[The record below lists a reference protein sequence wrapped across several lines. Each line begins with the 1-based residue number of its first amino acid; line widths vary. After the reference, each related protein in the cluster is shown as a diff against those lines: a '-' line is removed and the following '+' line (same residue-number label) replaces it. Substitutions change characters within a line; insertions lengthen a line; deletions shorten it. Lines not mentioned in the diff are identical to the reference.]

1 MTRVLLLVLACT
13 VPSCAYFRDR
23 AIDFVDQFRVRIGAG
38 TPIGVRGRAVGVID
52 TGLMIGV
59 KPRISSIGI
68 DYSTLLFLNQSDGL
82 MDSDQAEVVK
92 ATSVRGLSL
101 GDGSYM
107 TGRNSVA
114 VLPALFTWTDSTP
127 TDMEWRVPE
136 EGNTFNDTHWLWHKE
151 TFKQNRWA
159 QIHAFD
165 IELGVGLFLYAD
177 VGYSPGETLDFLL
190 GIIGIDIAKDDGKG
204 RASR

>member
-1 MTRVLLLVLACT
+1 MSRVLLLVLACT

-23 AIDFVDQFRVRIGAG
+23 AIDFADQFRVRIGAG
-38 TPIGVRGRAVGVID
+38 TPIGVRVRAAGVID

-107 TGRNSVA
+107 TARNSVA

-127 TDMEWRVPE
+127 TDMEWHVPE
-136 EGNTFNDTHWLWHKE
+136 EGNTFKDTHWLWDKE
-151 TFKQNRWA
+151 TFKENRWA

-165 IELGVGLFLYAD
+165 FEFGAGLFLYAD
-177 VGYSPGETLDFLL
+177 VGYSPGETVDFLL
-190 GIIGIDIAKDDGKG
+190 GIFGIDIAKDDGKG